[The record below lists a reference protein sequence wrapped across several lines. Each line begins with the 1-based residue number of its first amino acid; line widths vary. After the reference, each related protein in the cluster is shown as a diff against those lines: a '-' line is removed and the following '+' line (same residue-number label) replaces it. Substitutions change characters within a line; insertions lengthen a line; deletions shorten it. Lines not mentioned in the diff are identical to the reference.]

1 MFFKYIFFIF
11 EKKHMSQ
18 ATFIHQLPINSNR
31 AKLAFFSLMIT
42 LVLCIAGIIISR
54 YYWEGHTTWMY
65 SLKYQT
71 NVEVGWPV
79 TLNSWSWG
87 LSIAIVLCAPFLYYM
102 QDWKNPSLAMTSEV
116 LFINQQLIRNTYV
129 PIKNIASITKDK
141 NSYTIQFKHPEEI
154 VAQQIFLFKPFV
166 KSNLA
171 QNNVAFSSIYTAGN
185 LDEFMHILQTK
196 LS

>member
-1 MFFKYIFFIF
+1 
-11 EKKHMSQ
+11 MSQ

-31 AKLAFFSLMIT
+31 SKLAFFSLMIT

-54 YYWEGHTTWMY
+54 YFWEGNTSVMY

-79 TLNSWSWG
+79 TLNTWSWWLG
-87 LSIAIVLCAPFLYYM
+87 IAIIICAPFLYYM
-102 QDWKNPSLAMTSEV
+102 QDWKNPSLAMTADT

-129 PIKNIASITKDK
+129 PIKNIKSIIK
-141 NSYTIQFKHPEEI
+141 NGNDYTIQFTHPEEI

-171 QNNVAFSSIYTAGN
+171 QNNVAFSSMYTAGN
-185 LDEFMHILQTK
+185 LDEFMQILQTK

>member
-1 MFFKYIFFIF
+1 
-11 EKKHMSQ
+11 
-18 ATFIHQLPINSNR
+18 
-31 AKLAFFSLMIT
+31 
-42 LVLCIAGIIISR
+42 
-54 YYWEGHTTWMY
+54 
-65 SLKYQT
+65 
-71 NVEVGWPV
+71 
-79 TLNSWSWG
+79 
-87 LSIAIVLCAPFLYYM
+87 M

-171 QNNVAFSSIYTAGN
+171 QNNVAFSSMYTAGN
-185 LDEFMHILQTK
+185 LDEFMQTLQTK